1 MRKDK
6 TAAGQN
12 DANHKK
18 AFDRQA
24 LDLDFFSQLTYMAA
38 ISTSGIARGG
48 LFQYASRLPYISARY
63 FRRAD
68 FVARMFNHDYS
79 RACQIIGEKTRETE
93 VKALLLRL
101 SGALSSGESLP
112 DFLERESDV
121 FSESYENIYE
131 RRLEI
136 LKRWTDAYIAL
147 ILTSALVT
155 VMSVVSMMIGQVT
168 PSFLI
173 SLASLAIAVTI
184 FGAWFMY
191 HSAPREART
200 HSLPYRSKEQN
211 LARSMARITLVMGII
226 VFISLVMMGVGLS
239 WLMIAASVLL
249 FPLGLVAVIDDK
261 KIGDKDTAIA
271 GFLRSLGGVSQA
283 TGTTITEAIGR
294 LDLRSLGTLKEDV
307 SVLCTRLQAG
317 IAPYLCWH
325 RFVGETGSELINRTV
340 RVFWD
345 GVSLGGEPQRVGNE
359 ASTFANKIALLRA
372 HRKLIA
378 SGFTWLTVVM
388 HAMMVILAVFI
399 YHVFLSFSRLV
410 QTLMP
415 ESPGAEFSS
424 LPFSGILSGGP
435 VYTNLLYTMVVAIV
449 IVLSLANAFAIH
461 STSGGHLFKLAFY
474 LSITLAISGGA
485 FIVVPPV
492 VEMIFGIVK

>member
-1 MRKDK
+1 MKKDK
-6 TAAGQN
+6 ATAEHNSTNRKEG
-12 DANHKK
+12 
-18 AFDRQA
+18 FDLQA

-48 LFQYASRLPYISARY
+48 LFQYASRLPYIAARY
-63 FRRAD
+63 FRKAD

-79 RACQIIGEKTRETE
+79 RACQIIGEKTKETE

-101 SGALSSGESLP
+101 SGALSSGEGLP
-112 DFLERESDV
+112 DFLERESEV

-136 LKRWTDAYIAL
+136 LRRWSDAYIAL

-168 PSFLI
+168 AGFLL
-173 SLASLAIAVTI
+173 SLASMAIAVTI

-191 HSAPREART
+191 HAAPRENRT

-211 LARSMARITLVMGII
+211 MARSIARITLAAGIV
-226 VFISLVMMGVGLS
+226 VFIFLVMNKVGLS
-239 WLMIAASVLL
+239 WLMLAASALL
-249 FPLGLVAVIDDK
+249 FPLGVVAVIDDK

-283 TGTTITEAIGR
+283 TGTTITEAMGR

-307 SVLCTRLQAG
+307 NVLYTRLQAG
-317 IAPYLCWH
+317 IAPYLCWQ
-325 RFVGETGSELINRTV
+325 RLVGETGSELINRTV

-378 SGFTWLTVVM
+378 SGFTWLTVTM
-388 HAMMVILAVFI
+388 HTMMVILAVFI
-399 YHVFLSFSRLV
+399 YNVFLSFSRLV

-415 ESPGAEFSS
+415 ESPSTEFYS
-424 LPFSGILSGGP
+424 LPFSGVLGDGGIHTP
-435 VYTNLLYTMVVAIV
+435 LLYTMIVAIV
-449 IVLSLANAFAIH
+449 IVLSFANAFAIH
-461 STSGGHLFKLAFY
+461 SAGGGHLFKLAFY

>member
-1 MRKDK
+1 MKRDKATAEHNSKNRKE
-6 TAAGQN
+6 
-12 DANHKK
+12 

-38 ISTSGIARGG
+38 IAMSGIARGG
-48 LFQYASRLPYISARY
+48 LFQYASKLPYIAARF
-63 FRRAD
+63 FRKAD
-68 FVARMFNHDYS
+68 FVARMFNYDYS
-79 RACQIIGEKTRETE
+79 HACQIIGEKTKETE

-101 SGALSSGESLP
+101 SSALSSGEGLP
-112 DFLERESDV
+112 DFLERESEV

-136 LKRWTDAYIAL
+136 LRRWSDAYIAL

-168 PSFLI
+168 AGFLL
-173 SLASLAIAVTI
+173 SLASLTIAVTI

-191 HSAPREART
+191 HASPREDRT
-200 HSLPYRSKEQN
+200 HSLPHRSREQD
-211 LARSMARITLVMGII
+211 LARSIARITLVGGII
-226 VFISLVMMGVGLS
+226 VFIALLMAQVDLS
-239 WLMIAASVLL
+239 WLMLATGALL
-249 FPLGLVAVIDDK
+249 FPLGIVAVIDDK
-261 KIGDKDTAIA
+261 KIGDKDPAIA

-283 TGTTITEAIGR
+283 TGTTITEAMGR
-294 LDLRSLGTLKEDV
+294 LDLHSLGALKEDV
-307 SVLCTRLQAG
+307 NVLHTRLQAG
-317 IAPYLCWH
+317 VAPYLCWQ

-340 RVFWD
+340 RIFWD
-345 GVSLGGEPQRVGNE
+345 GVSLGGDPQRVGNE

-378 SGFTWLTVVM
+378 SGFTWLTITM
-388 HAMMVILAVFI
+388 HAMMVTLAIFI
-399 YHVFLSFSRLV
+399 YQVFLSFSKLV

-415 ESPGAEFSS
+415 ESPSVEFSS
-424 LPFSGILSGGP
+424 LPFSGVLSDGGMH
-435 VYTNLLYTMVVAIV
+435 TNLLYTMVVAIV

-461 STSGGHLFKLAFY
+461 SAGGGHLFKLAFY
-474 LSITLAISGGA
+474 LSITLAISGGT
-485 FIVVPPV
+485 FIIVPPV